1 MELQTV
7 IIGTGLSSLSFIDKY
22 LERNKKIDIISPDKE
37 FLYDSSNTNKHL
49 FQDLPYHII
58 KNKNKI
64 NNYFESNNIAVNKNS
79 KILGILGLGGLS
91 NYWGMQIDN
100 YVLDDIKYL
109 SSKTRKDI
117 INSFFEIL
125 KKFKL
130 KGSFKFKN
138 KEYLNNYK
146 VDTFFNKLLKKKF
159 RDLFVSKPI
168 LAYSQK
174 RKLTADLYFKKYI
187 NKKKIKI
194 YNLSVQEIFYN
205 KNKIKIKC
213 IDANKKEKI
222 IFAKKVIFG
231 CGTIVTTK
239 IILNFLKIKNEVKI
253 KHHPRLVS
261 AFYSKKKIKNLEK
274 LQASQLNIRSKSKN
288 NSFIIDLR
296 TGNETIIESIVRL
309 KKFLMPFKFI
319 LNFFKNYLIFSNI
332 LLDSKFSNLFIKISK
347 NKAFIYSKKSN
358 LDKTLRKIHNNFLKI
373 LKQENLVFP
382 FSNNFFGGYGN
393 DFHYFGTIPISRNKK
408 ILSVNENCQLSGYP
422 NIYIIDGSVLDFKEN
437 KYPLGLVMANARRV
451 AKIFK

>member
-22 LERNKKIDIISPDKE
+22 LEKNKKIDIISPDKD
-37 FLYDSSNTNKHL
+37 FLYDFGKNKHL
-49 FQDLPYHII
+49 FNNLPYHIT

-64 NNYFESNNIAVNKNS
+64 NNYFESNNITVNKNS

-100 YVLDDIKYL
+100 NIIDDIKYL
-109 SSKTRKDI
+109 SIKTKKDI

-125 KKFKL
+125 KKFRL
-130 KGSFKFKN
+130 KGYFKFKN
-138 KEYLNNYK
+138 KEYINNYK
-146 VDTFFNKLLKKKF
+146 IDSFYKILLKKKF
-159 RDLFVSKPI
+159 KNLLVSKPI
-168 LAYSQK
+168 LAYSK
-174 RKLTADLYFKKYI
+174 KKKLTADLYFRRYI
-187 NKKKIKI
+187 DKKKIRI
-194 YNLSVQEIFYN
+194 YNLLVQEIFYN

-213 IDANKKEKI
+213 VDSNNKEKI
-222 IFAKKVIFG
+222 IFAKKVVFG

-239 IILNFLKIKNEVKI
+239 IILKFLNIKNEVKI

-261 AFYSKKKIKNLEK
+261 AFFSKRKIHNLEN
-274 LQASQLNIRSKSKN
+274 LQASQLNIRSKNKN

-296 TGNETIIESIVRL
+296 TGNETIIESIIRL
-309 KKFLMPFKFI
+309 KKYLIPFKFI

-332 LLDSKFSNLFIKISK
+332 LLDSRFSNLFIKISK
-347 NKAFIYSKKSN
+347 NKTYVYSKKSGLEKN
-358 LDKTLRKIHNNFLKI
+358 LKNIHKDFLKV
-373 LKQENLVFP
+373 LKQEDLVFS

-393 DFHYFGTIPISRNKK
+393 DFHYFGTIPISKNKK
-408 ILSVNENCQLSGYP
+408 RLSVNEKCQLNGYP

-437 KYPLGLVMANARRV
+437 KYPVGLVMANARRV
-451 AKIFK
+451 AKLFK